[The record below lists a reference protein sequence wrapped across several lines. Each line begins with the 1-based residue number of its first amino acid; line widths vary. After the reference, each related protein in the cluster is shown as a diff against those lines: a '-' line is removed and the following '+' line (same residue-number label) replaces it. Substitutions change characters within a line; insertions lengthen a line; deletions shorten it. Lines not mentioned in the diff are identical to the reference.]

1 MKQLLGND
9 QQQIVTDGNPYLR
22 KDCILRRSEERLDM
36 QVLLDPL
43 EEQLY
48 LPTLPIEFCNC
59 ECVNGE
65 VVCQESI
72 HVVRGIVFID
82 NHTYHLWIVLGDECP
97 CEPDTLVADESCMHI
112 YRSFFNHFEAH
123 VVLCPCDEVC
133 LSEMVVVVEPPE
145 VHIAFVHQ
153 VIRSCFNRQY
163 VKAVHVIDL
172 PLRHPDE
179 CRNGASQV
187 KKCVHLHGTA
197 VSFVFRPW
205 TKLQA
210 KLYGTAVKSI
220 DHLVKTKS
228 EIIVLVQSLGPCY
241 QHHSKVTVYLPVL
254 RLVHVGE
261 SGLGDEFHP
270 GMIELGGEHCQR
282 RFDVT
287 KACTIGELGIDHH
300 TELVTAGEL
309 QSMEV
314 SIVFVNTFLELIL
327 WNQIHQL
334 REDGFSDRHN
344 ESKLDKYYIQQN
356 EIFIEKFT
364 NRHNKL
370 NVN

>member
-9 QQQIVTDGNPYLR
+9 KQQVVANSNPYLC
-22 KDCILRRSEERLDM
+22 KDCILRRSEERLDV

-43 EEQLY
+43 EEQLN
-48 LPTLPIEFCNC
+48 LPVLPIKLCYSERINDDIFR
-59 ECVNGE
+59 
-65 VVCQESI
+65 QESV
-72 HVVRGIVFID
+72 HVVRGIVFVD
-82 NHTYHLWIVLGDECP
+82 DHAHHLRIVLGYKFSS
-97 CEPDTLVADESCMHI
+97 EPDTLVADETCMHI
-112 YRSFFNHFEAH
+112 HFPFLLNLKSH

-133 LSEMVVVVEPPE
+133 LPEMKEVVESPE
-145 VHIAFVHQ
+145 VHVAFIHKIVGT
-153 VIRSCFNRQY
+153 CFDGQY
-163 VKAVHVIDL
+163 VQAVHVVDL
-172 PLRHPDE
+172 PLCHPDKG
-179 CRNGASQV
+179 RNRASRVQQRM
-187 KKCVHLHGTA
+187 HLHCTA
-197 VSFVFRPW
+197 VLLIFSPR

-210 KLYGTAVKSI
+210 EFYGTAVKSI

-261 SGLGDEFHP
+261 SGLGDEFHS

-287 KACTIGELGIDHH
+287 KACTIGELGIAHH

-314 SIVFVNTFLELIL
+314 SMVFVNTFLEIIL
-327 WNQIHQL
+327 RNHIHQL
-334 REDGFSDRHN
+334 REDGLSDRHN
-344 ESKLDKYYIQQN
+344 ESKLDNYYIQQN
-356 EIFIEKFT
+356 EIFFEK
-364 NRHNKL
+364 NYKPS
-370 NVN
+370 